1 MYRVVLIKWIH
12 NGHIA
17 VSDTIEISAQER
29 NRKFKSTRNDT
40 GAPVKPETLRLL
52 TAAKAEVARQC
63 RSEDGVAL
71 VSRGSDQHARLAQC
85 GAQGLQG

>member
-1 MYRVVLIKWIH
+1 MYKVVLTNWIH

-29 NRKFKSTRNDT
+29 NGKFKSTRNDT
-40 GAPVKPETLRLL
+40 VAPSETRNPSP
-52 TAAKAEVARQC
+52 TAAKAEAARHC

-71 VSRGSDQHARLAQC
+71 VSGGSDQHARLAQC